1 MVATISARG
10 GVEAALGYYG
20 HLGRDD
26 YYTRGAEPPGGWAGE
41 GAARLSLAGPVT
53 RSDFEAALKGID
65 PHTGAQLARLG
76 GKSLNHAAGWDMT
89 FSAPKSVSVLWALSD
104 ARDRPGIEQA
114 QGVAVAAATSYLER
128 TAAFARRG
136 KGGAVREPTAGLLL
150 ARFDHHTSRE
160 LDPQLHT
167 HVFVFNLAPRRD
179 GTWGAIVSRELYKA
193 QKQAGAVYRAALA
206 AELERAGFR
215 LERTTDSFRVA
226 AIPRDVERAFSK
238 RRQSI
243 EAAAEAHGYQ
253 SPKGMELAA
262 LRTRQPKR
270 DVSRERLFEG
280 WRAEARAL
288 GFELSRADRRLGV
301 REVDVR
307 SALVSP
313 DICRRAQQR
322 QRSIRASR
330 VSRARQAFG
339 RCAVARSAR
348 RHARRRRRSLATRA
362 SREARIPGARSLVSA
377 ADIDADQANTEAVCV
392 VPGFQV
398 TEPPSNSARLTA

>member
-76 GKSLNHAAGWDMT
+76 GKSQNHAAGWDMT

-114 QGVAVAAATSYLER
+114 QGIAVAAATSYLER

-136 KGGAVREPTAGLLL
+136 KGGAVREPAAGLLL
-150 ARFDHHTSRE
+150 ARFDHHTSRD

-243 EAAAEAHGYQ
+243 EAAAAAHGYQ

-270 DVSRERLFEG
+270 DVSRDRLFEG
-280 WRAEARAL
+280 WRTEARAL
-288 GFELSRADRRLGV
+288 GFELSRADRQEV
-301 REVDVR
+301 READ
-307 SALVSP
+307 
-313 DICRRAQQR
+313 
-322 QRSIRASR
+322 
-330 VSRARQAFG
+330 
-339 RCAVARSAR
+339 ARSAVAGPAPSDALR
-348 RHARRRRRSLATRA
+348 NGSARSEPRASAGLSKLGAAARSLDQHASMPGVAVDLTQRERAARRGV
-362 SREARIPGARSLVSA
+362 PGARSLVMA
-377 ADIDADQANTEAVCV
+377 ANIDA
-392 VPGFQV
+392 
-398 TEPPSNSARLTA
+398 R